1 MTKNWIVLN
10 TASNVIAI
18 QNLTRNTQYAI
29 AVRARTSSGLVS
41 PLSETVLAWT
51 DPSLP
56 LEISQPFI
64 HPFPVI
70 EGSMVTIR
78 CEAIGYPVPNMTIYV
93 NGRKV
98 KSEQTRVAHYS
109 IDYVERNLSA
119 IACQAA
125 NEESRHPVQSFR
137 EVNVHCKF
145 DFDVV

>member
-10 TASNVIAI
+10 TSSNIIAI

-29 AVRARTSSGLVS
+29 AVRARTSSGLIS
-41 PLSETVLAWT
+41 PLSETILAWT

-78 CEAIGYPVPNMTIYV
+78 CEAIGYPTPNMTIYI

-98 KSEQTRVAHYS
+98 KSEQARVTHYS
-109 IDYVERNLSA
+109 IDYVERNLTA
-119 IACQAA
+119 IACQAI

-145 DFDVV
+145 RLL